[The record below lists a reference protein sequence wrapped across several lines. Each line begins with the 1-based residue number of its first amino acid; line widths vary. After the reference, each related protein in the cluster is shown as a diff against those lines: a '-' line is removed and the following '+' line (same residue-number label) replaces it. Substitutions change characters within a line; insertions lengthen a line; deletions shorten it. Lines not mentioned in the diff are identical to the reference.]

1 MHILGIIPSRFA
13 SKRLPGKPLIN
24 ISGKSMIQR
33 VYEQC
38 EKSLLLNQI
47 VVATD
52 DKRIYKH
59 VNEFGGNVVM
69 TSITHESGT
78 DRCNEVVLNSNMAYD
93 IVVNIQGDEP
103 FINPIQID
111 QVVANL
117 LDSNADIATLAKKID
132 DLNVIF
138 DANNPKIIFNK
149 KTKIA
154 DDFVRKIDKIN
165 KNTKYYK
172 HIGIYAFKTEV
183 LNEIS
188 KLSQTEREMNENLE
202 QLRWLENNY
211 QIAVGIT
218 DHESVSIDTRED
230 LKKIININFLLLLK

>member
-78 DRCNEVVLNSNMAYD
+78 DRCNEVVLNSYMAYD

-138 DANNPKIIFNK
+138 DPNNPKIIFNK

-154 DDFVRKIDKIN
+154 ENFVRKIDKIN

-172 HIGIYAFKTEV
+172 HIGIYAFKVGV

-188 KLSQTEREMNENLE
+188 KLSQTETEINENLE

-211 QIAVGIT
+211 QITVGIT
-218 DHESVSIDTRED
+218 DHESVSIDTHED
-230 LKKIININFLLLLK
+230 LKKLLI

>member
-13 SKRLPGKPLIN
+13 STRLPGKPLIN
-24 ISGKSMIQR
+24 IAGKSMIRR

-38 EKSLLLNQI
+38 EKSLLLNKI

-52 DKRIYKH
+52 DKRIYQH
-59 VNEFGGNVVM
+59 VNEFGGNVIM
-69 TSITHESGT
+69 TSIAHKTGT
-78 DRCNEVVLNSNMAYD
+78 DRCNEVILNSNKPYD
-93 IVVNIQGDEP
+93 VVVNIQGDEP
-103 FINPIQID
+103 FINPNQID
-111 QVVANL
+111 QIITNL

-132 DLNVIF
+132 DLKLVF
-138 DANNPKIIFNK
+138 DANTPKVIFNK

-154 DDFVRKIDKIN
+154 EDFVRKIDKIN
-165 KNTKYYK
+165 KKKKYYK
-172 HIGIYAFKTEV
+172 HVGIYAFKSKV

-202 QLRWLENNY
+202 QLRWLENKY

-230 LKKIININFLLLLK
+230 LKKLLI

>member
-1 MHILGIIPSRFA
+1 MQILGIIPSRFA

-33 VYEQC
+33 VYDQC
-38 EKSLLLNQI
+38 EKSLLLNQL

-52 DKRIYKH
+52 DKRIYQH
-59 VNEFGGNVVM
+59 VKEFGGNVIM

-78 DRCNEVVLNSNMAYD
+78 DRCNEIILNSNIAYD
-93 IVVNIQGDEP
+93 IVVNVQGDEP
-103 FINPIQID
+103 FINPNQID
-111 QVVANL
+111 QIITNL

-132 DLNVIF
+132 DLKVIF
-138 DANNPKIIFNK
+138 DANNPKIIFYK

-154 DDFVRKIDKIN
+154 EDFVRKIDKIN
-165 KNTKYYK
+165 KNKKYYK
-172 HIGIYAFKTEV
+172 HIGIYAFKASI
-183 LNEIS
+183 LNQIS
-188 KLSQTEREMNENLE
+188 KLSQTEREINENLE

-218 DHESVSIDTRED
+218 DHESVSIDTHED
-230 LKKIININFLLLLK
+230 LKKLLI

>member
-13 SKRLPGKPLIN
+13 SKRFPGKPLIN

-33 VYEQC
+33 VYDQC
-38 EKSLLLNQI
+38 EKSLLLNQLL
-47 VVATD
+47 VATD
-52 DKRIYKH
+52 DKRIYQH
-59 VNEFGGNVVM
+59 VKEFGGNVIM

-78 DRCNEVVLNSNMAYD
+78 DRCNEIILNSNIAYD

-103 FINPIQID
+103 FISPNQID
-111 QVVANL
+111 QIITTL
-117 LDSNADIATLAKKID
+117 LESNADIATLAKKIND
-132 DLNVIF
+132 FKVVL
-138 DANNPKIIFNK
+138 DANSPKIIFNK

-154 DDFVRKIDKIN
+154 EDFVRKIDKIN
-165 KNTKYYK
+165 KNKNYYK
-172 HIGIYAFKTEV
+172 HIGIYAFKAEV

-188 KLSQTEREMNENLE
+188 KLSQTNREINENLE

-230 LKKIININFLLLLK
+230 LKKLLI

>member
-188 KLSQTEREMNENLE
+188 KLSQTEREINENLE
-202 QLRWLENNY
+202 QLRWIENNY

-230 LKKIININFLLLLK
+230 LNKLLI

>member
-24 ISGKSMIQR
+24 IYGKSMIQR

-38 EKSLLLNQI
+38 EKSLLLNHL

-52 DKRIYKH
+52 DKRIYQH
-59 VNEFGGNVVM
+59 VNEFGGNVIM
-69 TSITHESGT
+69 TSIAHESGT
-78 DRCNEVVLNSNMAYD
+78 DRCNEIILNSNITYD

-117 LDSNADIATLAKKID
+117 LDSNADIATLAKRID
-132 DLNVIF
+132 DFKIVL
-138 DANNPKIIFNK
+138 DANKPKVIFNK

-154 DDFVRKIDKIN
+154 ENFVRKINKIN
-165 KNTKYYK
+165 KNRKYYK
-172 HIGIYAFKTEV
+172 HIGIYAFKTSV
-183 LNEIS
+183 LNAIS
-188 KLSQTEREMNENLE
+188 KLIQTEREIKENLE

-218 DHESVSIDTRED
+218 DHESVSIDTHED
-230 LKKIININFLLLLK
+230 LKKLLI

>member
-38 EKSLLLNQI
+38 EKSLLLNQL

-59 VNEFGGNVVM
+59 VNEFGGNVIM

-78 DRCNEVVLNSNMAYD
+78 DRCNEVILNSNIAYD

-103 FINPIQID
+103 FINPNQID
-111 QVVANL
+111 QIITNL

-132 DLNVIF
+132 DLKLVF
-138 DANNPKIIFNK
+138 DTNTPKVIFNK

-154 DDFVRKIDKIN
+154 KDFVRKIDKISKD
-165 KNTKYYK
+165 KNTTSTLVFM
-172 HIGIYAFKTEV
+172 HLNLGI
-183 LNEIS
+183 
-188 KLSQTEREMNENLE
+188 
-202 QLRWLENNY
+202 
-211 QIAVGIT
+211 
-218 DHESVSIDTRED
+218 
-230 LKKIININFLLLLK
+230 

>member
-165 KNTKYYK
+165 KTTKYYK

-202 QLRWLENNY
+202 QLRWIENNY

-230 LKKIININFLLLLK
+230 LNKLLI

>member
-24 ISGKSMIQR
+24 IFGKSMIQR
-33 VYEQC
+33 VYDQC
-38 EKSLLLNQI
+38 EKSLLLNHL

-52 DKRIYKH
+52 DKRIYQH
-59 VNEFGGNVVM
+59 VKEFGGNVIM

-78 DRCNEVVLNSNMAYD
+78 DRCNEIILNSNMTYD

-103 FINPIQID
+103 FINPNQID
-111 QVVANL
+111 QIITNL
-117 LDSNADIATLAKKID
+117 LESNADIATLAKKID
-132 DLNVIF
+132 DFKVIL
-138 DANNPKIIFNK
+138 DANSPKVIFNK

-154 DDFVRKIDKIN
+154 EDFVRKIDKIN
-165 KNTKYYK
+165 KNKKYYK

-188 KLSQTEREMNENLE
+188 KLSQTNREINENLE

-230 LKKIININFLLLLK
+230 LKKLLI

>member
-38 EKSLLLNQI
+38 EKSLLLNHI

-154 DDFVRKIDKIN
+154 EDFVRKIDKIN

-211 QIAVGIT
+211 QISVGIT

-230 LKKIININFLLLLK
+230 LKKLLI

>member
-78 DRCNEVVLNSNMAYD
+78 DRCNEVVLNSNMTYD

-165 KNTKYYK
+165 KTTKYYK

-188 KLSQTEREMNENLE
+188 KLSQTEREINENLE
-202 QLRWLENNY
+202 QLRWIENNY

-230 LKKIININFLLLLK
+230 LNKLLI

>member
-1 MHILGIIPSRFA
+1 MHIIGIIPSRFA

-38 EKSLLLNQI
+38 EKSLLLNHL

-59 VNEFGGNVVM
+59 VNEFGGNVIM

-103 FINPIQID
+103 FINPKQID
-111 QVVANL
+111 QIITNL
-117 LDSNADIATLAKKID
+117 LDTNADIATLAKKID
-132 DLNVIF
+132 DLKVIF
-138 DANNPKIIFNK
+138 DSNNPKIIFNK

-154 DDFVRKIDKIN
+154 EDFVRKIDKISKN
-165 KNTKYYK
+165 KNYYK
-172 HIGIYAFKTEV
+172 HIGIYAFKSSI
-183 LNEIS
+183 LNQIS
-188 KLSQTEREMNENLE
+188 KLNQTEREINENLE

-218 DHESVSIDTRED
+218 DHESVSIDTHED
-230 LKKIININFLLLLK
+230 LKKLLI

>member
-202 QLRWLENNY
+202 QLRWIENNY
-211 QIAVGIT
+211 QISVGIT

-230 LKKIININFLLLLK
+230 LKKILI

>member
-24 ISGKSMIQR
+24 IYGKSMIQR

-38 EKSLLLNQI
+38 EKSLLLNHL

-52 DKRIYKH
+52 DKRIYQH
-59 VNEFGGNVVM
+59 VNEFGGNVIM
-69 TSITHESGT
+69 TSIAHESGT
-78 DRCNEVVLNSNMAYD
+78 DRCNEIILNSNITYD

-117 LDSNADIATLAKKID
+117 LDSNADIATLAKRID
-132 DLNVIF
+132 DFKIVL
-138 DANNPKIIFNK
+138 DANKPKVIFNK

-154 DDFVRKIDKIN
+154 ENFVRKINKIN
-165 KNTKYYK
+165 KNRKYYK
-172 HIGIYAFKTEV
+172 HIGIYAFKTSV
-183 LNEIS
+183 LNAIS
-188 KLSQTEREMNENLE
+188 KLIQTEREIKENLE

-218 DHESVSIDTRED
+218 DHESKSIDTHED
-230 LKKIININFLLLLK
+230 LKKLLI

>member
-1 MHILGIIPSRFA
+1 MQILGIIPSRFA

-38 EKSLLLNQI
+38 KKSLLLNHL

-52 DKRIYKH
+52 DKRIYQH
-59 VNEFGGNVVM
+59 VNEFGGNVIM
-69 TSITHESGT
+69 TSITHKSGT
-78 DRCNEVVLNSNMAYD
+78 DRCNEVILNSNIPYD

-103 FINPIQID
+103 FINPNQID
-111 QVVANL
+111 QIITNL
-117 LDSNADIATLAKKID
+117 LESNADIATLAKKID
-132 DLNVIF
+132 DFKVIF
-138 DANNPKIIFNK
+138 DANNPKVIFNK

-154 DDFVRKIDKIN
+154 ENFVRKIDKIN
-165 KNTKYYK
+165 KNKKYYK
-172 HIGIYAFKTEV
+172 HIGIYAFKAGV

-188 KLSQTEREMNENLE
+188 KLSQTETEINENLE

-218 DHESVSIDTRED
+218 DHESVSIDTHED
-230 LKKIININFLLLLK
+230 LKKLLI

>member
-38 EKSLLLNQI
+38 EKSLLLNHL

-78 DRCNEVVLNSNMAYD
+78 DRCNEVILNSNIAYD

-103 FINPIQID
+103 FINPNQID
-111 QVVANL
+111 QIITDL

-132 DLNVIF
+132 DLKVIF

-154 DDFVRKIDKIN
+154 EDFVRKIDKVN
-165 KNTKYYK
+165 KNKKYYK
-172 HIGIYAFKTEV
+172 HIGIYAFKSSI
-183 LNEIS
+183 LNQIS
-188 KLSQTEREMNENLE
+188 ELSQTEREINESLE

-211 QIAVGIT
+211 QIVVGIT
-218 DHESVSIDTRED
+218 DHESVSIDTHED
-230 LKKIININFLLLLK
+230 LKKLLI